1 MCPSH
6 HSPLVCLSVRVCV
19 CVCVCVWPLCLCV
32 CVCVCVCVCGEEA
45 QTDAPGCLG
54 AAGSMMPCNIN
65 GDKRLEKQSQNGLR
79 NQFVPPDL
87 N

>member
-1 MCPSH
+1 MNVSI
-6 HSPLVCLSVRVCV
+6 SPFSTCVPVCKGVFV
-19 CVCVCVWPLCLCV
+19 PFV

-65 GDKRLEKQSQNGLR
+65 GDKRLEKQS
-79 NQFVPPDL
+79 
-87 N
+87 